1 MAKGKNVQKFQ
12 IPFCKIPKNKYHD
25 DQTNALP
32 NGFISVVC
40 NPIGFCVVSFLSN
53 KYKKKPL
60 DHLFMYILM
69 FTQLV

>member
-32 NGFISVVC
+32 NGFITVVC
-40 NPIGFCVVSFLSN
+40 NPIGFCVVSFL
-53 KYKKKPL
+53 
-60 DHLFMYILM
+60 
-69 FTQLV
+69 